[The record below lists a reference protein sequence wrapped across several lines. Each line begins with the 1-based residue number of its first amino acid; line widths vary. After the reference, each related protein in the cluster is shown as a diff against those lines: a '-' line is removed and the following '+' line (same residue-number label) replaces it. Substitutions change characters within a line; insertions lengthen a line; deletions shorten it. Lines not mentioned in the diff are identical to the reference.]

1 MIKFAKRTEQM
12 QSSEIRESYKLMG
25 IPGMV
30 SLAGGAPASD
40 LYPVE
45 GLKKASANVY
55 DKYSETA
62 LSYSA
67 TEGYAP
73 LREKIAER
81 MAKTAGIKCGA
92 GNIMLL
98 SGSQQGL
105 EMSAKIFVNEGDYI
119 ACETPSYMGAFN
131 AFCPFIP
138 NYESVPTDEYGMI
151 PEELEKILARNDRVS
166 MIYVIPNFQNPTGH
180 TWTLE
185 RRRAFMDVVNKYEI
199 PVIEDDP
206 YGEIRFEGTPL
217 PTLKSMDT
225 KGLVVY
231 LGSFSKILAPGYR
244 VGWVCA
250 SDRIIEK
257 YIFAKQGC
265 DMQVTSIIPMI
276 INEFMEMYDLD
287 EHVAMICSAY
297 KQKRDAMLRTM
308 EACFP
313 AGVKW
318 SKPEG
323 GLFVWVEL
331 PKEVKAKDVL
341 DICVEKKV
349 IFVTGKLFYPV
360 DGAENTLRLNFS
372 RMTEDVLVEGVKRM
386 GEALHQ
392 VLGGK

>member
-1 MIKFAKRTEQM
+1 MVKFAERTRLM
-12 QSSEIRESYKLMG
+12 QASEVRESYKLMG
-25 IPGMV
+25 IPGMI

-45 GLKKASANVY
+45 GLKRASANIY
-55 DKYSETA
+55 DKYAESA

-73 LREKIAER
+73 LREKIAKR
-81 MAKTAGIKCGA
+81 MRTTAGIKCSA
-92 GNIMLL
+92 DNIMLL

-105 EMSAKIFVNEGDYI
+105 EMAAKIFVNKGDYI

-131 AFCPFIP
+131 AFCPYEP
-138 NYESVPTDEYGMI
+138 NYESVPTDEFGMI
-151 PEELEKILARNDRVS
+151 PEELDKILMCNQKVS

-180 TWTLE
+180 TWSLE
-185 RRRAFMDVVNKYEI
+185 RRKAFMEVVNKYEI

-206 YGEIRFEGTPL
+206 YGEIRFEGAPL

-231 LGSFSKILAPGYR
+231 LGTFSKILAPGYR
-244 VGWVCA
+244 GGWVCA
-250 SDRIIEK
+250 SEK
-257 YIFAKQGC
+257 ILEKFIFAKQGC

-276 INEFMEMYDLD
+276 INEFMELYDLD
-287 EHVAMICSAY
+287 EHVRYICSVY
-297 KQKRDAMLRTM
+297 RKKRDAMLQTM
-308 EACFP
+308 EECFP
-313 AGVKW
+313 LGVKW

-331 PKEVKAKDVL
+331 PEGVSAKEVL

-349 IFVTGKLFYPV
+349 IFVTGKLFYPTN
-360 DGAENTLRLNFS
+360 GAENTLRLNFS
-372 RMTEDVLVEGVKRM
+372 RMTEDVLVEGVRRM
-386 GEALHQ
+386 GDALKQ
-392 VLGGK
+392 VLQK

>member
-1 MIKFAKRTEQM
+1 M
-12 QSSEIRESYKLMG
+12 QASEVRESYKLMG
-25 IPGMV
+25 IPGMI

-45 GLKKASANVY
+45 GLKKASANIY
-55 DKYSETA
+55 DNYAEIA

-67 TEGYAP
+67 TEGYGP
-73 LREKIAER
+73 LREKIAKR
-81 MAKTAGIKCGA
+81 MRTTAGVKCSA
-92 GNIMLL
+92 DNIMLL

-105 EMSAKIFVNEGDYI
+105 EMAAKIFVNKGDYI

-131 AFCPFIP
+131 AFCPYEP
-138 NYESVPTDEYGMI
+138 NYESVPTDEFGMI
-151 PEELEKILARNDRVS
+151 PEELDKILMRNQKVS

-180 TWTLE
+180 TWSLE
-185 RRRAFMDVVNKYEI
+185 RRKAFMEVVNKYEI

-206 YGEIRFEGTPL
+206 YGEIRFEGMPL

-231 LGSFSKILAPGYR
+231 LGTFSKILAPGYR

-250 SDRIIEK
+250 SEK
-257 YIFAKQGC
+257 ILEKFIFAKQGC

-276 INEFMEMYDLD
+276 INEFMELYDLD
-287 EHVAMICSAY
+287 EHVRYICSVY
-297 KQKRDAMLRTM
+297 RKKRDAMLQTM
-308 EACFP
+308 EECFP
-313 AGVKW
+313 LGVKW

-331 PKEVKAKDVL
+331 PEGVSAKEVL

-349 IFVTGKLFYPV
+349 IFVTGKLFYPTN
-360 DGAENTLRLNFS
+360 GAENTLRLNFS
-372 RMTEDVLVEGVKRM
+372 RMTEDVLVEGVRRM
-386 GEALHQ
+386 GDALKQ
-392 VLGGK
+392 VLQK